1 MERIGERL
9 RRRREELGFTV
20 EAVAASTKFRP
31 ETIRAVEEGRVDVFP
46 AEAYFKA
53 FLRAYAAA
61 LGLDAEEILNYQ
73 KTEEERVQEAIRGI
87 RIRPR
92 TRTGKGTK
100 TVVIGVI
107 VAAAAIA
114 VVLALRSFERPGVD
128 TGAVS
133 SPAESLQTSAGPPG
147 LVDSAAARPQGAE
160 PQDEQTAVP
169 SGPAERSPDAA
180 SPEDTARTRV
190 PPKSSADAQAAAG
203 DETSSL
209 PSGDRRDR
217 SGPVPAESAETEEA
231 VQPVGQS
238 PPVEHEDTVRVDVG
252 PGAGQETGQPDD
264 RSCLEITAN
273 QGFFIKISSGG
284 ETILDDYLKGGDR
297 RTLYSVHPFV
307 LVSLSDR
314 HAVSLTLDGEPVA
327 LPDSPDRGIYNFTI
341 PQHREAR

>member
-9 RRRREELGFTV
+9 KRRREELGLTV

-53 FLRAYAAA
+53 FLRGYAAA
-61 LGLDAEEILNYQ
+61 LGLDSQEILDYQ

-92 TRTGKGTK
+92 KHTSKSTK
-100 TVVIGVI
+100 TVVISVI

-114 VVLALRSFERPGVD
+114 VVLALTSFERSGVE

-133 SPAESLQTSAGPPG
+133 SPAESLQTSVGPPG
-147 LVDSAAARPQGAE
+147 LVDSAVARPQGAE
-160 PQDEQTAVP
+160 PQDDQTAVP
-169 SGPAERSPDAA
+169 AGPIETSPGAA
-180 SPEDTARTRV
+180 SPEDTGRTRV
-190 PPKSSADAQAAAG
+190 PAESSADAQATAG
-203 DETSSL
+203 DETVGL
-209 PSGDRRDR
+209 PSADRTDR
-217 SGPVPAESAETEEA
+217 SGPLPAESAETEGA
-231 VQPVGQS
+231 VRPVEQS
-238 PPVEHEDTVRVDVG
+238 PPVEHEVVDRVDVMPDTG
-252 PGAGQETGQPDD
+252 PETGQADD
-264 RSCLEITAN
+264 RSCLEIAAN

-341 PQHREAR
+341 PQPREAR